1 MIARAPGSNSLDPT
15 KVEARS
21 DTREI
26 PLATID
32 ERHPSTN
39 YAGSQDTSSENANIY
54 TRRSPVPP
62 QANHLV
68 LERTQ
73 RAREATT
80 NVAPSSSSN
89 IILEIVSNIPENISN
104 PNVFQNRH
112 AASSALTRNRSKYD
126 MHRNLMSTIA
136 IDTGTNRV
144 NKNETTMQSVLN
156 HRQIDN
162 SGGTERSHKQR
173 TDNSRGTERSHTR
186 PQGNKKLTLEW
197 MISSTSKETNFVTPS
212 NPPFTQAKS
221 AAVGGERG
229 GGGNDGVKDNDDG
242 CDSPP
247 TPVPN
252 GKKSKCLFF
261 ISKKRKCI
269 FDSDSDDS
277 DDSLD
282 KSEDSEDDSNDSFN
296 NSESLGAAM
305 SSIKSIFDDDSDDD
319 SDKSFNKSE
328 DSDNDSNDR
337 FNKSDSDDDSDD
349 SNNNSNNNSNGVNS
363 DDVDGDN
370 NDDGTSRLTRLN
382 LIKTLAE
389 KFGVSKCQHMATN
402 FKHEAELDDSTIKS
416 EEESSM
422 YHILKGWPI
431 IVAHLRKESKELEK
445 NSETKS
451 KSTIAITTFD
461 MTVNQAIS
469 GLNRKS
475 KRSSTLMSLHSA

>member
-1 MIARAPGSNSLDPT
+1 LTTPEEL
-15 KVEARS
+15 
-21 DTREI
+21 REV
-26 PLATID
+26 
-32 ERHPSTN
+32 
-39 YAGSQDTSSENANIY
+39 TSS
-54 TRRSPVPP
+54 
-62 QANHLV
+62 
-68 LERTQ
+68 
-73 RAREATT
+73 
-80 NVAPSSSSN
+80 
-89 IILEIVSNIPENISN
+89 
-104 PNVFQNRH
+104 
-112 AASSALTRNRSKYD
+112 
-126 MHRNLMSTIA
+126 
-136 IDTGTNRV
+136 
-144 NKNETTMQSVLN
+144 
-156 HRQIDN
+156 
-162 SGGTERSHKQR
+162 KQ
-173 TDNSRGTERSHTR
+173 TTERSHTS

-212 NPPFTQAKS
+212 NPPFTQAKR

-229 GGGNDGVKDNDDG
+229 GGDNDGVKDNDDG

-247 TPVPN
+247 TPAPN

-277 DDSLD
+277 DDSFD

-328 DSDNDSNDR
+328 DS
-337 FNKSDSDDDSDD
+337 
-349 SNNNSNNNSNGVNS
+349 NNNSNGGNS

-402 FKHEAELDDSTIKS
+402 LKHEAELDDSTIKS

-451 KSTIAITTFD
+451 KSTIAKTTFNT
-461 MTVNQAIS
+461 TVNQTIG

-475 KRSSTLMSLHSA
+475 KQSPTLMSLHSA